1 MKRLPMTISIGL
13 FVAAMAAPA
22 LAADLSRPVYK
33 TPVYSMPGYNWTGLY
48 AGINGGYGFGSSNWA
63 GAGSS
68 SPKGALVGGTL
79 GYNLQTGSLVWG
91 LEGDLDYSWMKGSNV
106 GTGVCAGLGCETRNT
121 WFGTARG
128 RIGYAGWDRWLPYF
142 TGGAAFGDVKMTSGT
157 AVSKSKTRFGWTIG
171 AQGERPVT
179 SLLQDRGGWPR
190 LVGRVGRG
198 ARRRGSAPRASWR
211 LRRRRP
217 NRLPRASG
225 ASGSAPGQT

>member
-13 FVAAMAAPA
+13 FVAAMAAPVF
-22 LAADLSRPVYK
+22 AADLSRPVYK
-33 TPVYSMPGYNWTGLY
+33 TPVYSMPGYNWTGFY

-68 SPKGALVGGTL
+68 SPKGVLVGGTL

-157 AVSKSKTRFGWTIG
+157 AVSESKTRFGWTIG
-171 AQGERPVT
+171 AGIEYAVMTNWTAKVEYLYADLGT
-179 SLLQDRGGWPR
+179 SSCSIAACGVATDVSFKEN
-190 LVGRVGRG
+190 LVRVGLNYRF
-198 ARRRGSAPRASWR
+198 
-211 LRRRRP
+211 
-217 NRLPRASG
+217 
-225 ASGSAPGQT
+225 